1 MTDELTPLAL
11 SYIYDELERQYEY
24 MMDCDAFDP
33 EYDL

>member
-24 MMDCDAFDP
+24 MMDCDAFYP